1 MSAPKEVKYRY
12 QHQVRYFKGGK
23 NDHRYL
29 LAKGNKEL
37 KPGNKYGLQAQQG
50 AEVTEQQIEA
60 VRSIIKR
67 DTKKLAT
74 GKYKP

>member
-1 MSAPKEVKYRY
+1 MSVPKEVKYRY
-12 QHQVRYFKGGK
+12 QHQIRYFKGGK
-23 NDHRYL
+23 NDYCYL

-37 KPGNKYGLQAQQG
+37 KLGNKYGLQAQQG
-50 AEVTEQQIEA
+50 AEITEQQIEA